1 MAVPLPKPSST
12 VLKHMHIVPHTQKQ
26 KQLLAE
32 SIGLLDL
39 SKSILKTD
47 PNKHHHVGEAELTLL
62 SKRVELIDGIP
73 FTKEE
78 LCHRFWGGG
87 VVEENNKNSSSN
99 NNQQQQQT
107 LCNFVN
113 VVITLY
119 IEKRREHAVMKRDD
133 ELIEKSPR
141 NLGRSLLS
149 SRRKLNGGVS

>member
-1 MAVPLPKPSST
+1 
-12 VLKHMHIVPHTQKQ
+12 MHIVPHTYKQKQ

-32 SIGLLDL
+32 SIGLVDL

-47 PNKHHHVGEAELTLL
+47 PNKNHHVGEAELTLL

-78 LCHRFWGGG
+78 LCHRFFGGG
-87 VVEENNKNSSSN
+87 VVENNKNSSSN
-99 NNQQQQQT
+99 NQKQQQT

-119 IEKRREHAVMKRDD
+119 IEKRREQAVMKRDD

-149 SRRKLNGGVS
+149 SRRKLNGVVS

>member
-1 MAVPLPKPSST
+1 M
-12 VLKHMHIVPHTQKQ
+12 
-26 KQLLAE
+26 
-32 SIGLLDL
+32 
-39 SKSILKTD
+39 
-47 PNKHHHVGEAELTLL
+47 GEAELTLL

-87 VVEENNKNSSSN
+87 VVENN
-99 NNQQQQQT
+99 QQQQT

-133 ELIEKSPR
+133 ELIEKSSR

>member
-1 MAVPLPKPSST
+1 
-12 VLKHMHIVPHTQKQ
+12 MHIVPHTYKQKQ

-32 SIGLLDL
+32 SIGLVDL

-47 PNKHHHVGEAELTLL
+47 PNKNHHVGEAELTLL

-78 LCHRFWGGG
+78 LCHRFFGGG
-87 VVEENNKNSSSN
+87 VVVENNKNSN
-99 NNQQQQQT
+99 LNQQQQQQT

-119 IEKRREHAVMKRDD
+119 IEKRREQAVMKRDD

-149 SRRKLNGGVS
+149 SRRKLNGVVS